1 MLKQA
6 PISHCKPILLIGSIL
21 LLEGGGSLLSNLSA
35 SAISSVSGD
44 VDIYTEVAPAI
55 AMTIT
60 GNADTDPG
68 CGVANRYADALDSD
82 NKKVDTFDGTE
93 GGDNEVN
100 TNTSCSKAII
110 PPSSFDTTSSVVTVY
125 TNNANGYK
133 LTVRATSST
142 DIAFGDNDSIAAGVL
157 ESETGG
163 QGIWSYKTDSD
174 ILDWTAMTTTDH
186 IIRTR
191 PTKTTDGEAT
201 NVTYGISTRPNQ
213 AAGVYQ
219 TKLTYTATTIDGS
232 EDPDDPIH
240 NYSLSYNLNGGTGT
254 ISDQTHDSVSS
265 TWTTNVSYTSPSK
278 TGYNFKGWTT
288 VEGSSTAEYQP
299 GDSITISAANP
310 TVTLYAVWAQAYTY
324 AVTVNC
330 GGGSGCDSGFGPIST
345 ENSSYS
351 YNHTLSSG
359 TPAKTGYTFT
369 GYRSSIDS
377 LLYSPGDTISL
388 TSANRTATLTAEWA
402 ENHSYSIEYNMNGGS
417 GTIATQS
424 NTTTAT
430 SWTTTL
436 SGTSPSRSGYNF
448 KGWST
453 SSTATTATYQ
463 PSGSITVTTSQPNVV
478 LYAVW
483 AETYTYAIT
492 VNCNG
497 GSNCDSGYGPVV
509 TENSSY
515 SHTHTLSSTEP
526 TKSGYVFNG
535 YQSSVGSTTYL
546 QGQSVTLSSS
556 MRQVTLTAQWV
567 KTYTYSVSYNC
578 QSGTGCPSNTNTT
591 IANTSYSYTIPS
603 TAPTRDGYNFIKYN
617 TQSNGGGTDYSPGGT
632 INLTSSSPSITLYA
646 QWEEKAN
653 DFWSITTMQEM
664 TTAICNTVYT
674 PSSTT
679 SASAIKTTKASY
691 TATSNGAD
699 QVPSRSLRDT
709 RDGKYYTVKKLADG
723 NCWMTDNLKLT
734 LSDGVPVE
742 IANNTTGASA
752 GTWTPTATTGAGGYN
767 QAINR
772 NTVFDN
778 STTHQWYY
786 SWWAATAGS
795 DIQTGGA
802 QAQNSICPVG
812 WKLPRS
818 YANSSAKSFGG
829 LFEAYGMSITY
840 NSSATYP
847 YVINE
852 VNISAL
858 ESQVIGLGRYG
869 LYTSSFQNNGVSGT
883 YYNGDA
889 AAGSNNGST
898 GGYTNYSDSGSSV
911 SSGGNRSIGRNIRC
925 VMGSR

>member
-1 MLKQA
+1 
-6 PISHCKPILLIGSIL
+6 
-21 LLEGGGSLLSNLSA
+21 
-35 SAISSVSGD
+35 
-44 VDIYTEVAPAI
+44 
-55 AMTIT
+55 MTIT

-93 GGDNEVN
+93 GGDDEVN

-125 TNNANGYK
+125 TNNTNGYK

-163 QGIWSYKTDSD
+163 QGVWSYKTDSD
-174 ILDWTAMTTTDH
+174 IPDWTAMTTTDH

-201 NVTYGISTRPNQ
+201 NVTYGISTKPNQ

-254 ISDQTHDSVSS
+254 ISDQTHDSVSG

-324 AVTVNC
+324 AVTVDC

-483 AETYTYAIT
+483 AETYTYVIT

-567 KTYTYSVSYNC
+567 KVTTYSVNYNC
-578 QSGTGCPSNTNTT
+578 QGGTRCPDNTSVT
-591 IANTSYSYTIPS
+591 IADTGYSYDIPAIAAYKS
-603 TAPTRDGYNFIKYN
+603 GYDFKGYNTKSDA
-617 TQSNGGGTDYSPGGT
+617 TGTNYAAGDM
-632 INLTSSSPSITLYA
+632 INLTSSNPTITLYA
-646 QWEEKAN
+646 KWQTETTN
-653 DFWSITTMQEM
+653 FWNITTMQQM
-664 TTAICNTVYT
+664 TSDICNTVYT
-674 PSSTT
+674 PAGVVGTDASIIT
-679 SASAIKTTKASY
+679 SKADY
-691 TATSNGAD
+691 TAVAD
-699 QVPSRSLRDT
+699 GTNEVPSRSLRDT
-709 RDGKYYTVKKLADG
+709 RNGTYYTVRKLADG

-734 LSDGVPVE
+734 LTAGQPVA
-742 IANNTTGASA
+742 ITNNTTGASA
-752 GTWTPTATTGAGGYN
+752 GTWTPQAGTRGSAAK
-767 QAINR
+767 AINE
-772 NTVFDN
+772 NTIADD

-786 SWWAATAGS
+786 SWYAATAGS
-795 DIQTGGA
+795 TVSTGDA
-802 QAQNSICPVG
+802 VNSICPVG
-812 WKLPRS
+812 WRLPSNYTVKPGKS
-818 YANSSAKSFGG
+818 YTSLMA
-829 LFEAYGMSITY
+829 AYGVGDGTSRTASSRKYIPILESNVLNFTIYGEYAGGRIWYASDDDQRVFYFTSTSY
-840 NSSATYP
+840 NSGNAYS
-847 YVINE
+847 
-852 VNISAL
+852 
-858 ESQVIGLGRYG
+858 
-869 LYTSSFQNNGVSGT
+869 LYILKLSP
-883 YYNGDA
+883 
-889 AAGSNNGST
+889 ST
-898 GGYTNYSDSGSSV
+898 FTIDMQSYSTNSD
-911 SSGGNRSIGRNIRC
+911 IKLYGRNVRC
-925 VMGSR
+925 VSV